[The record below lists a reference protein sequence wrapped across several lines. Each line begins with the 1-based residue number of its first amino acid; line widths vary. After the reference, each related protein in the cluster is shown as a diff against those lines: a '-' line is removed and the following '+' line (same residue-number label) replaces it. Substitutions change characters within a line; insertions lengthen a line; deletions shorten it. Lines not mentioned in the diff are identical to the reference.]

1 MIVCQRYLVYHLIK
15 RSASQDYDYR
25 MFSHV
30 YCANAVYTA
39 EREENMSIGNN
50 IRQLRLNRGI
60 TQEQLA
66 EQLHISGQA
75 VSKWENQTALPDI
88 SCLPLLAD
96 FFGVSI
102 DELMDYKLNAL
113 TSKERF
119 VKFMAG
125 NGILEFR
132 DCTLKSG
139 AAASY
144 YINSEKFVTNA
155 QIAKI
160 GEYFADC
167 IRENNIEL
175 DVIMGMAYHGISFSA
190 ATACS
195 LFQKYGLTVNY
206 CHDRKVEDS
215 RGRSLCG
222 YTLKDG
228 DKTIIID
235 DVISSGQTISRRI
248 DEIRKTAGIEIA
260 AVIVIADRKVRGNL
274 SEKSGSELIEE
285 RYGTK
290 VYSIVTDEDVK
301 KYTG

>member
-1 MIVCQRYLVYHLIK
+1 
-15 RSASQDYDYR
+15 
-25 MFSHV
+25 
-30 YCANAVYTA
+30 
-39 EREENMSIGNN
+39 MSIGNN

-66 EQLHISGQA
+66 EQLYISGQA

-113 TSKERF
+113 TNKERF
-119 VKFMAG
+119 IKFMAG
-125 NGILEFR
+125 NGILEFG

-139 AAASY
+139 ARASY
-144 YINSEKFVTNA
+144 YINTEKFVTNA

-167 IRENNIEL
+167 IRENNI
-175 DVIMGMAYHGISFSA
+175 DFDAIMGLAYHGISFSA
-190 ATACS
+190 ATAYA
-195 LFQKYGLTVNY
+195 LFQKYGVTVNY
-206 CHDRKVEDS
+206 CHDRKVKDS

-228 DKTIIID
+228 DRVVVID
-235 DVISSGQTISRRI
+235 DVMSSGQTICQRV
-248 DEIRKTAGIEIA
+248 DEISKTAAIEVA
-260 AVIVIADRKVRGNL
+260 AVIVIADRMLRGNS
-274 SEKSGSELIEE
+274 SEKAGFELTKEK
-285 RYGTK
+285 YGAK
-290 VYSIVTDEDVK
+290 VYSIITDEDIK
-301 KYTG
+301 KYLQ

>member
-1 MIVCQRYLVYHLIK
+1 
-15 RSASQDYDYR
+15 
-25 MFSHV
+25 
-30 YCANAVYTA
+30 
-39 EREENMSIGNN
+39 MSIGNN

-113 TSKERF
+113 TNKERF
-119 VKFMAG
+119 VKFMLG
-125 NGILEFR
+125 NGILELQN
-132 DCTLKSG
+132 CILKSG
-139 AAASY
+139 AAESY

-167 IRENNIEL
+167 IRENLIEA
-175 DVIMGMAYHGISFSA
+175 DVIMGMVYHGIAFSA
-190 ATACS
+190 ATAYA
-195 LFQKYGLTVNY
+195 LFQKYGLTINY
-206 CHDRKVEDS
+206 CHDRKVKDS

-228 DKTIIID
+228 DRVIVVD
-235 DVISSGQTISRRI
+235 DVMSSGQSISQRI
-248 DEIRKTAGIEIA
+248 DEIMKIARIEVA
-260 AVIVIADRKVRGNL
+260 AVIVIANRMIQGDSSGKV
-274 SEKSGSELIEE
+274 GSALIEE
-285 RYGTK
+285 KYGTK
-290 VYSIVTDEDVK
+290 VYSIITDEDIK
-301 KYTG
+301 KYISRF